1 MAPRNQKLELLSR
14 VPLFGGC
21 ASRDLEEIGKLA
33 DEVDVPAGHT
43 LMGEGATA
51 QEFFVVIEG
60 TLRVERGGTL
70 LSTLGPG
77 DFVGE
82 IGLVDGGPRSATV
95 TAESP
100 SRLFVIGHREFHSL
114 LETHPGVQMKVLQ
127 ALAQRVR
134 QLQPE
139 GIH

>member
-1 MAPRNQKLELLSR
+1 MAPRDQKLELLGR

-21 ASRDLEEIGKLA
+21 KAPDLEEIGKLA

-43 LMGEGATA
+43 LMTEGATA
-51 QEFFVVIEG
+51 QEFFVIIDG
-60 TLRVERGGTL
+60 SLRVERGGTEVAK
-70 LSTLGPG
+70 LGPG

-82 IGLVDGGPRSATV
+82 IGLVDGRPRTATV
-95 TAESP
+95 KAETAA
-100 SRLFVIGHREFHSL
+100 RLFVIGHREFHSL
-114 LETHPGVQMKVLQ
+114 LETHPGIQLEILQ
-127 ALAQRVR
+127 ALAKRVR

>member
-1 MAPRNQKLELLSR
+1 MAPRDQKLQLLGR
-14 VPLFGGC
+14 VPLFAGC

-33 DEVDVPAGHT
+33 DEVDVPAGQT
-43 LMGEGATA
+43 LMTEGATA
-51 QEFFVVIEG
+51 QEFFVVIDG
-60 TLRVERGGTL
+60 SLRVERGGAEIAK
-70 LSTLGPG
+70 LGPG

-82 IGLVDGGPRSATV
+82 IGLVDGRPRTATV
-95 TAESP
+95 TAESA

-114 LETHPGVQMKVLQ
+114 LEAHPGIQIEILQ

-134 QLQPE
+134 QLLPE

>member
-1 MAPRNQKLELLSR
+1 MAPKDQKLELLGR

-21 ASRDLEEIGKLA
+21 ASRDLEEIGRLA

-43 LMGEGATA
+43 LMAEGATA
-51 QEFFVVIEG
+51 QEFFVVLEG
-60 TLRVERGGTL
+60 SLRVERGGTL
-70 LSTLGPG
+70 VSKLGPG

-95 TAESP
+95 TAETA
-100 SRLFVIGHREFHSL
+100 SRVFVIGHREFHSL
-114 LETHPGVQMKVLQ
+114 LEAHPGIQIEVLQ
-127 ALAQRVR
+127 ALAKRVR

>member
-1 MAPRNQKLELLSR
+1 MAPKDQKLELLGR

-21 ASRDLEEIGKLA
+21 GTRDLEEIGKLA
-33 DEVDVPAGHT
+33 DEVDVPAGHV
-43 LMGEGATA
+43 LMREGATA
-51 QEFFVVIEG
+51 QEFFLVLDG
-60 TLRVERGGTL
+60 SLLVERGGKT

-100 SRLFVIGHREFHSL
+100 SRLLVLGQREFHSL
-114 LETHPGVQMKVLQ
+114 LAQHPGIQIQVLQ
-127 ALAQRVR
+127 ALAHRVR
-134 QLQPE
+134 QLAPE
-139 GIH
+139 AVH

>member
-1 MAPRNQKLELLSR
+1 MAPRDHKLELLGR

-33 DEVDVPAGHT
+33 DEVNVSAGHT

-60 TLRVERGGTL
+60 SLRVERGGTVV
-70 LSTLGPG
+70 SKLGPG

-82 IGLVDGGPRSATV
+82 IGLVDGRPRSATV
-95 TAESP
+95 TAETA

-114 LETHPGVQMKVLQ
+114 LAAHPGIQIEVLQ
-127 ALAQRVR
+127 ALAKRVR

-139 GIH
+139 GIP